1 MVEQLKVG
9 HPPTTLLSGTVG
21 LLRPILSLCWQAEA
35 VCAGSDTWK
44 NQHGFEYINDF
55 IFDKS
60 DLSGSGG
67 IQTQI

>member
-1 MVEQLKVG
+1 M
-9 HPPTTLLSGTVG
+9 
-21 LLRPILSLCWQAEA
+21 
-35 VCAGSDTWK
+35 CAGSDTWK

-60 DLSGSGG
+60 EDLSGSGG